1 MKKIK
6 IAYHLLL
13 LSFAVLIFILAG
25 ALIFS
30 AYAKKNETL
39 QLSEKIKGLLEY
51 VSVKQVDQNAG
62 EDLAE
67 FLSETA
73 AATTTLKINPN
84 PFKIFSQEEES
95 AETIISPSSSPE
107 INN

>member
-13 LSFAVLIFILAG
+13 LSFAALILIMAG

-39 QLSEKIKGLLEY
+39 QLSEKITGLLEY
-51 VSVKQVDQNAG
+51 VSVKQVDINAG
-62 EDLAE
+62 ENLAK
-67 FLSETA
+67 FLNDSATA
-73 AATTTLKINPN
+73 TATLKINPN
-84 PFKIFSQEEES
+84 PFKIFSPEEET
-95 AETIISPSSSPE
+95 AEIIISPSSTSPD
-107 INN
+107 